1 MLVWRGYGIL
11 VVVLA
16 VVANIATN
24 ALAEHFWGKPL
35 PHDIRGGAMFGGM
48 LLAAALVYGL
58 HLFVERSNQ
67 PRVVV
72 DKATGQ
78 EITLKS
84 AHDFFYVPIKFWPY
98 ILVVLGIFIYFK
110 G

>member
-1 MLVWRGYGIL
+1 
-11 VVVLA
+11 
-16 VVANIATN
+16 
-24 ALAEHFWGKPL
+24 
-35 PHDIRGGAMFGGM
+35 MF
-48 LLAAALVYGL
+48 LAAALVYGL
-58 HLFVERSNQ
+58 HLFVERSNR

-84 AHDFFYVPIKFWPY
+84 AHDFFFVPIKFWPY
-98 ILVVLGIFIYFK
+98 ILAALGIFIYFK